1 MGWGC
6 GRRRRQREA
15 GQATVEL
22 ALTLPLVVL
31 FSLMVIQAGL
41 VAKDVL
47 LVHHAAREGARAA
60 AVDPTPAAAS
70 AGVRG
75 GARLDQGR
83 LGVSLRGGSSE
94 GDLATVRVSYASPTN
109 VPIVGAFVGDI
120 NLTAEV
126 TMRVE

>member
-1 MGWGC
+1 MREGR
-6 GRRRRQREA
+6 GRRQGKREA

-60 AVDPTPAAAS
+60 AVDPTPGAAS
-70 AGVRG
+70 AGVTG

-83 LGVSLRGGSSE
+83 LSVSLRGGTSE
-94 GDLATVRVSYASPTN
+94 GDNATVHVSYASPTN
-109 VPIVGAFVGDI
+109 VPIVGAFVGDVNI
-120 NLTAEV
+120 TAEV